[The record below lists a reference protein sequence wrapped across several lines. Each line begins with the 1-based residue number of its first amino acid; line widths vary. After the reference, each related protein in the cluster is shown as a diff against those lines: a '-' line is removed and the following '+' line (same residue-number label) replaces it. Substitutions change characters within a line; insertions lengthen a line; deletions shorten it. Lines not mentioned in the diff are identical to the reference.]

1 MHLARILEGTS
12 YPADMKDRIQQV
24 AGVVPNKSEEEICV
38 ALHDHD
44 YDPEKAITSLLDA
57 DANQVRLI
65 FMSALL
71 KCGLIINL

>member
-1 MHLARILEGTS
+1 
-12 YPADMKDRIQQV
+12 MKDRIQQV